1 MRTYAAGAAVVSTL
15 PEFEGG
21 LQASARDDRHDRM
34 RLTIAPEQ
42 FRGGFA
48 VWSGT
53 SFAAPL
59 FAGRVAARLGTPPE
73 KAEPAVDAV
82 AAARAAVEQ
91 ALGEPA

>member
-1 MRTYAAGAAVVSTL
+1 MILAHRTNALHNAQRL
-15 PEFEGG
+15 KD
-21 LQASARDDRHDRM
+21 LSAF
-34 RLTIAPEQ
+34 T
-42 FRGGFA
+42 
-48 VWSGT
+48 V
-53 SFAAPL
+53 AAPL